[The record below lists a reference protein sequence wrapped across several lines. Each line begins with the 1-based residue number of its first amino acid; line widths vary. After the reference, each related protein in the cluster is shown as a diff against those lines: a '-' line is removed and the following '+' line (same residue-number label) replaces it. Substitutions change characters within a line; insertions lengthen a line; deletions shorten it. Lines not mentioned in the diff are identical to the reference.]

1 MPKEC
6 IVNNTQLNN
15 VVAVVRS
22 YNDPGIGNFC
32 RTLIDMVGAVVV
44 VTPTNLEPEGLTEE
58 SLRSVKRYN
67 SIDVHHAK
75 TLVRDHN
82 SWSAMLNVGLTYVQC
97 MNIQRSAARR
107 YRYLLNVSNTTSFTE
122 AHLAAV
128 RSAFD
133 TSHHVLGVVG
143 TTFAGYLADGTPE
156 PLGRA
161 YSKPRNTGMMIDLR
175 VFDSHPLLA
184 GFDPRWDGAGG
195 MEDYDFT
202 GKMRNLTV
210 YRTALLDLQVPLRIG
225 RHRDQAEYTALM
237 EGGMAAVDAYHQK
250 LFAH

>member
-1 MPKEC
+1 M
-6 IVNNTQLNN
+6 NNTQLNN

-32 RTLIDMVGAVVV
+32 RSLIDMVGAVVV
-44 VTPTNLEPEGLTEE
+44 VTPTNLEPERLTED
-58 SLRSVKRYN
+58 SLRAVRQYST
-67 SIDVHHAK
+67 DVHHVK
-75 TLVRDHN
+75 TLVKDHN

-97 MNIQRSAARR
+97 MNSQRSEVWR

-122 AHLAAV
+122 VHLAAM

-133 TSHHVLGVVG
+133 TSHNVLGVVG

-202 GKMRNLTV
+202 GKMRDLTV
-210 YRTALLDLQVPLRIG
+210 ARTALLDLRVPLRIG
-225 RHRDQAEYTALM
+225 RHRDQAEYTKLM
-237 EGGMAAVDAYHQK
+237 EGGMAAVDAYHQEF
-250 LFAH
+250 FAR